1 MGKTKRRD
9 TSETKPPD
17 SLIDQV
23 RTVAEGAYKDLQKR
37 LPADLGRQV
46 EKTVGQGQKTVQ
58 TGLKVIRA
66 QLKNTAKRSD
76 VDKLTRR
83 LDVLAKDVERLV
95 TSVAKAAGAR
105 PPSRPAAKPA
115 ALSAAKPAA
124 KKAPTARAIANRS
137 AAKAKPAARS
147 AAKPAAR
154 ASESG
159 ASTKATSKTAT
170 PKPEAKKARATRA
183 NAPRAS
189 TSRAPASRGGQP
201 PVSGAQPVV
210 AVGTGDD
217 AKSAG

>member
-58 TGLKVIRA
+58 TGLKVIQA

-115 ALSAAKPAA
+115 A

-159 ASTKATSKTAT
+159 ASTKATSK
-170 PKPEAKKARATRA
+170 
-183 NAPRAS
+183 
-189 TSRAPASRGGQP
+189 
-201 PVSGAQPVV
+201 
-210 AVGTGDD
+210 
-217 AKSAG
+217 

>member
-58 TGLKVIRA
+58 TGLKVIQA

-124 KKAPTARAIANRS
+124 RKAPASRAAANRT
-137 AAKAKPAARS
+137 AAKAKPAAKS

-154 ASESG
+154 APES
-159 ASTKATSKTAT
+159 
-170 PKPEAKKARATRA
+170 
-183 NAPRAS
+183 RAS
-189 TSRAPASRGGQP
+189 TAKTTTAKTTTAKPAAKRA
-201 PVSGAQPVV
+201 
-210 AVGTGDD
+210 T
-217 AKSAG
+217 